1 MKPVSKLT
9 LIFSLLRNIFNWTYR
24 NIKES
29 IHILNSWS
37 PFKDAYKSDAPNFM
51 PETVKDQNLT
61 SRIKREKARPPT
73 PPTTVAKSQSTWDQS
88 KLWFS

>member
-1 MKPVSKLT
+1 MQPVSSQPQAFFIL
-9 LIFSLLRNIFNWTYR
+9 LILNNKFR

-51 PETVKDQNLT
+51 PDNVRDQNQT
-61 SRIKREKARPPT
+61 SRMKREKARPPT
-73 PPTTVAKSQSTWDQS
+73 PPAPKPKVDSMSEHS
-88 KLWFS
+88 K